1 MTFNTFDIAKSIL
14 NEVRA
19 SAPATFSGLGL
30 IFYSPPLRLPVIP
43 LGDESRFLPP
53 LPIVG
58 SDRIAQILARISV
71 ADSPW
76 HDGFHL
82 IDVPS
87 VEMTHV
93 SQFFSPPLGAS
104 RHPVPNAPIGARH
117 MAAMLGSTLPT
128 VDITALLT
136 KRGDLLVFKNGAPLP
151 G

>member
-1 MTFNTFDIAKSIL
+1 MTVNTFEVAKSIL

-19 SAPATFSGLGL
+19 NAPATFSGLGL
-30 IFYSPPLRLPVIP
+30 IFYNPPLSLPVIT
-43 LGDESRFLPP
+43 LGYESLFLPP

-58 SDRIAQILARISV
+58 ADVIAQILARISV
-71 ADSPW
+71 AESPW

-82 IDVPS
+82 IDAQS

-93 SQFFSPPLGAS
+93 SQFFSPPLEAAHYS
-104 RHPVPNAPIGARH
+104 VSDPPIGARH

-128 VDITALLT
+128 VDVTALLT
-136 KRGDLLVFKNGAPLP
+136 KRGDLILFKNGALLA